1 MRYVLRIVAQ
11 RLLLA
16 LFTIL
21 IASFGIFWMVE
32 LLPGDVATRILG
44 QAATD
49 ETAATLRER
58 LHLDEPA
65 MQRYLRWLGDFV
77 RGDWGV
83 SLVADRPVTEYVLPR
98 LGNTLL
104 LAGFAI
110 ALYVPLALTLGVIT
124 AVFRERRFVGWLS
137 AAVVLTTAIPEFV
150 LGILLLVTFAVMLP
164 WFPPLADITR
174 AGSLP
179 ELLHV
184 IALPALTLTLA
195 MTAYAVRMMHSS
207 LVTVLESE
215 YVRMARLKGLP
226 AWRIVFRHA
235 VPNAMGPAIR
245 VTVLNVAFVVGGV
258 VLVERIFNFPG
269 IGRLLVDS
277 IQLLDT
283 PVIEAITLILASTYI
298 LANLGADLLAALFN
312 PRLRD

>member
-1 MRYVLRIVAQ
+1 MRFVVRLVGQ

-21 IASFGIFWMVE
+21 IASFAIFWMVE

-44 QAATD
+44 QAATA

-58 LHLDEPA
+58 LNLGEPA
-65 MQRYLRWLGDFV
+65 MQRYLSWLGGFV

-98 LGNTLL
+98 LGNTLF
-104 LAGFAI
+104 LAGVAI
-110 ALYVPLALTLGVIT
+110 GLYVPLALTLGVIT
-124 AVFRERRFVGWLS
+124 AVYRERRFAAWIS

-164 WFPPLADITR
+164 WFPPLADISQ

-179 ELLHV
+179 ELLHA
-184 IALPALTLTLA
+184 IALPALALTLA

-215 YVRMARLKGLP
+215 YVRMAILKGLP
-226 AWRIVFRHA
+226 RWRIVFRHA
-235 VPNAMGPAIR
+235 VPNAMAPAIR

-258 VLVERIFNFPG
+258 VLIERIFNFPG

-283 PVIEAITLILASTYI
+283 PVVTAVTLILASVYI